1 MLSIVKGLEILQNT
15 RGRLLNLVFDAHK
28 SHVALTREEE
38 NDSRPELFK
47 LIKGNS
53 SLLAA
58 TGISLVIGRAK
69 CHEKV
74 SSAERIVS
82 KVKRI
87 QLKTIKK
94 LCF

>member
-1 MLSIVKGLEILQNT
+1 M
-15 RGRLLNLVFDAHK
+15 FDAHK

-58 TGISLVIGRAK
+58 TGISLVIGSAK
-69 CHEKV
+69 RHEKV
-74 SSAERIVS
+74 SSAERIVA
-82 KVKRI
+82 KFKCL
-87 QLKTIKK
+87 QL
-94 LCF
+94 

>member
-1 MLSIVKGLEILQNT
+1 M
-15 RGRLLNLVFDAHK
+15 
-28 SHVALTREEE
+28 ALTREEE

-58 TGISLVIGRAK
+58 TGISLVIGSAK
-69 CHEKV
+69 RHEKV

-87 QLKTIKK
+87 LLTTIKVTFLRTILISCTK
-94 LCF
+94 FP